1 MPFMDSP
8 LTFFRSLQ
16 FQFALGMT
24 TMLALVLLLISLFY
38 LHQQEVQRQQ
48 QFTMVLKASSSNIDQ
63 LYKTAINYT
72 QNAPRNF
79 ENYKRDVSL
88 TYKAFSKDM
97 SSIAGL
103 HQQLKSLLENSTS
116 LWVFENTVPGIAD
129 NYQQLCDE
137 SLANYKKSM
146 GDNENEPRLEWAADS
161 LVKDLP
167 VMSEVL
173 SKFTHEQSIASQKN
187 LNLLQQA
194 IMWSAILLLLSLVMG
209 SVWFYM
215 RIIRRTRT
223 IQQACE
229 KVAKGDFGAQ
239 IAHQA
244 KDELGSLSDAFN
256 LMSSQTHMV
265 SKLINDL
272 HSATSI
278 EQALNVFWQA
288 SKPYLGINWAGFLE
302 VNEFSQKAKLL
313 ADNSGITNVHSELD
327 LTTNAFGVQMLA
339 HVKKG
344 KILVIKDVKQ
354 YRISNGNSRFLRD
367 LHRTTLAQNLYVFP
381 LNHHQQWHGAIMV
394 AHPSGQLTETQLA
407 LLEKTSAWMAQ
418 HFSRLMGQKITH
430 ANIA

>member
-1 MPFMDSP
+1 MPCLDTP

-38 LHQQEVQRQQ
+38 LHQKEVQSQQ
-48 QFTMVLKASSSNIDQ
+48 QFTTVLQSSSDNIDQ

-79 ENYKRDVSL
+79 ENYQRDISL
-88 TYKAFSKDM
+88 TYKAFSKDLLAI
-97 SSIAGL
+97 SGL
-103 HQQLKSLLENSTS
+103 HQQLKKLLKNSES
-116 LWVFENTVPGIAD
+116 LWLFKNHAPAMAN
-129 NYQQLCDE
+129 NYQHLCDQ
-137 SLANYKKSM
+137 SLANYEASI
-146 GDNENEPRLEWAADS
+146 GDNKNEPRLEWAAAS

-167 VMSEVL
+167 VMSEAL
-173 SKFTHEQSIASQKN
+173 SKFTGEQSVSSQQN
-187 LNLLQQA
+187 LNVLQYA
-194 IMWSAILLLLSLVMG
+194 MMWTAFLLLLSLVMG

-223 IQQACE
+223 IKQACE

-239 IAHQA
+239 IDHQA

-272 HSATSI
+272 HSAQSI

-313 ADNSGITNVHSELD
+313 ADNSGITHVHSELD
-327 LTTNAFGVQMLA
+327 LTSNAFGVQMLA
-339 HVKKG
+339 HVKKS
-344 KILVIKDVKQ
+344 KALVINDVNQ

-367 LHRTTLAQNLYVFP
+367 LHRTTLAKNLYVFP

-394 AHPSGQLTETQLA
+394 AHPSGQLTQTQLA

-418 HFSRLMGQKITH
+418 HFSRLMSERITSTSS
-430 ANIA
+430 A